1 MLFNYLAYI
10 KRRCHSCPYT
20 LLPPTP
26 TKHRSKSEQTLQS
39 TEETCQKLLWSRFHN
54 LAYFYAF
61 FIFSVSESCC
71 RIWSQSH
78 HCKKVDTS
86 LNECLRLISCCVKST
101 PTELLSILFGIE
113 PMDIRRNKNIPSL
126 CIRVMENTHIFHQ
139 TAILHLQVVD
149 SKVEHHYQLVCT
161 V

>member
-1 MLFNYLAYI
+1 MSKRYNLLKKLA
-10 KRRCHSCPYT
+10 RNFFGADFTT
-20 LLPPTP
+20 LRASTP
-26 TKHRSKSEQTLQS
+26 SL
-39 TEETCQKLLWSRFHN
+39 
-54 LAYFYAF
+54 Y
-61 FIFSVSESCC
+61 FSVSESCC

-86 LNECLRLISCCVKST
+86 LNECLRLISCCVRST
-101 PTELLSILFGIE
+101 PKELLSVLFGIE
-113 PMDIRRNKNIPSL
+113 PMDIRRNKNIQSL

-161 V
+161 I

>member
-1 MLFNYLAYI
+1 MSKRYNLLKKLARNYFGADFT
-10 KRRCHSCPYT
+10 T
-20 LLPPTP
+20 LRTSTP
-26 TKHRSKSEQTLQS
+26 SL
-39 TEETCQKLLWSRFHN
+39 C
-54 LAYFYAF
+54 
-61 FIFSVSESCC
+61 FSVSKSCC

-86 LNECLRLISCCVKST
+86 LNECLRLISCCVKFT

-139 TAILHLQVVD
+139 TAIFHLQVVD